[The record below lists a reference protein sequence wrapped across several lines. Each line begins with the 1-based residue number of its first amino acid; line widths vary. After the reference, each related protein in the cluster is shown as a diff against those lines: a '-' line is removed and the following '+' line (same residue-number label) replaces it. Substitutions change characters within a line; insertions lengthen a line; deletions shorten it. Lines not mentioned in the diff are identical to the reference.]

1 MTSNADLPRLPPPPR
16 VTTPAHPVDRAL
28 QEPTE
33 RTSRLWVTWLVL
45 ASIGLWSGFFGP
57 IQVLLA
63 QQSEA
68 ISPDHKAGVLS
79 LVTGAGALVST
90 LLNPVWGAFSDR
102 TTMRMGRRLPWVLG
116 GAVGGAVAMLLLSG
130 ADSVWRLVLAWAL
143 AQASLNAMLA
153 ALTAT
158 VPDQVPTRERGVVGG
173 VLSIAQTAGVI
184 LGSGIAAATGS
195 IAAGYLTIAVVLVVT
210 TLPYAVSSRDVALP
224 RELRPEFR
232 WGAFL
237 RSFWVSPRQHPDFG
251 WAWLT
256 RFLMNL
262 GNSILILYLLF
273 YLKDEVHLS
282 DSAAEDAVFTLT
294 AVYGVV
300 TVVTALVGGWWSD
313 RIGRRK
319 PLVIWSGLVAA
330 AALTLFAFVHTM
342 PAAYL
347 GAVVLGIGFGAYTAV
362 DFALITEVLP
372 GAADRAKDLGVINIA
387 NALPQVLAPVLAA
400 AVLGLGLG
408 YPGLYLLAAAVS
420 VLGSVLVRYIRSVA

>member
-1 MTSNADLPRLPPPPR
+1 M
-16 VTTPAHPVDRAL
+16 TTPAHPVDRAL

-33 RTSRLWVTWLVL
+33 RASRWWVAWLVL

-79 LVTGAGALVST
+79 LVTGVGALVST

-102 TTMRMGRRLPWVLG
+102 TTLRMGRRLPWVLG
-116 GAVGGAVAMLLLSG
+116 GAVGGAVAMLLLAG

-153 ALTAT
+153 AITAT

-173 VLSIAQTAGVI
+173 VLAIAQTAGVI
-184 LGSGIAAATGS
+184 VGSGIAAATGS
-195 IAAGYLTIAVVLVVT
+195 IAAGYLIIAVVLVVT
-210 TLPYAVSSRDVALP
+210 TLPYALNSRDIALP
-224 RELRPEFR
+224 RELRPEFH
-232 WGAFL
+232 WGTFL

-273 YLKDEVHLS
+273 YLKDEVNLT
-282 DSAAEDAVFTLT
+282 DDDAEDAVFTLT
-294 AVYGVV
+294 AVYGLV

-319 PLVIWSGLVAA
+319 PLVIWSGLIAA

-342 PAAYL
+342 PAAYV

-362 DFALITEVLP
+362 DFALITQVLP

-420 VLGSVLVRYIRSVA
+420 VLGSVLVRRIRSVD

>member
-1 MTSNADLPRLPPPPR
+1 MT
-16 VTTPAHPVDRAL
+16 TAL
-28 QEPTE
+28 AEPT
-33 RTSRLWVTWLVL
+33 RSVSKLWVAWLSL
-45 ASIGLWSGFFGP
+45 ATIAVCSGFFGP

-63 QQSEA
+63 QQAEA
-68 ISPDHKAGVLS
+68 ISPDHKEATLS
-79 LVTGAGALVST
+79 LVLGVGAAVST
-90 LLNPVWGAFSDR
+90 VLNPVWGAFSDR
-102 TTMRMGRRLPWVLG
+102 TVLRIGRRLPWVIVGLV
-116 GAVGGAVAMLLLSG
+116 GAVVAMLVLST
-130 ADSVWRLVLAWAL
+130 ADSVAVMVLGWAM
-143 AQASLNAMLA
+143 AQGTLNAMLA

-273 YLKDEVHLS
+273 YLKDEVDLS
-282 DSAAEDAVFTLT
+282 DDAAEDAVFTLT
-294 AVYGVV
+294 AVYGLV
-300 TVVTALVGGWWSD
+300 TVATALVGGWWSD

-319 PLVIWSGLVAA
+319 PLVIWSGLIAA
-330 AALTLFAFVHTM
+330 AALVMFAFVHTM
-342 PAAYL
+342 PAAYV

-372 GAADRAKDLGVINIA
+372 DAADRAKDLGVINIA
-387 NALPQVLAPVLAA
+387 NALPQVFAPFLGTFLVTHAGGYTTLYLFSA
-400 AVLGLGLG
+400 AVC
-408 YPGLYLLAAAVS
+408 
-420 VLGSVLVRYIRSVA
+420 VLGSLLVRNIRSVR

>member
-1 MTSNADLPRLPPPPR
+1 M
-16 VTTPAHPVDRAL
+16 TTPAHPLDRAL

-33 RTSRLWVTWLVL
+33 RASRLWVTWLVL

-79 LVTGAGALVST
+79 LVTGVGALVST

-102 TTMRMGRRLPWVLG
+102 TTLRMGRRLPWVLG
-116 GAVGGAVAMLLLSG
+116 GASGGAVAMLLLAG

-153 ALTAT
+153 AITAT
-158 VPDQVPTRERGVVGG
+158 VPDQVPTSERGVVGG
-173 VLSIAQTAGVI
+173 VLAIAQTAGVI
-184 LGSGIAAATGS
+184 VGSGIAAATGS
-195 IAAGYLTIAVVLVVT
+195 IAAGYLTIAVVLVAT
-210 TLPYAVSSRDVALP
+210 TLPYALSSRDIPLP

-232 WGAFL
+232 WGQFL

-273 YLKDEVHLS
+273 YLKDEVNLS
-282 DSAAEDAVFTLT
+282 DDAAEDAVFTLT
-294 AVYGVV
+294 AVYGLV

-319 PLVIWSGLVAA
+319 PLVIWSGLIAA

-362 DFALITEVLP
+362 DFALITQVLP

-420 VLGSVLVRYIRSVA
+420 VLGSVLVRRIRSVD